1 MKFDGINND
10 LVGPQLM
17 CAFQTISYIDELKQ
31 ISLKD
36 DLQLDDNDLLQILH
50 RLLSLILFHHY
61 IRKLSDKRRIIVR
74 VIAMENN
81 FLSLLNLIELNGQL
95 SLPISS
101 FELFLLGDTEALKT
115 SIQTRYV
122 ARIIYELFAT
132 TDSILFLEPY
142 GLRLLDLCEKR
153 KFC

>member
-10 LVGPQLM
+10 LIGPQLM

-36 DLQLDDNDLLQILH
+36 NLELDDNDLLQILH

-81 FLSLLNLIELNGQL
+81 FLSLLNLIELNGR
-95 SLPISS
+95 
-101 FELFLLGDTEALKT
+101 LFLS
-115 SIQTRYV
+115 SIPSNC
-122 ARIIYELFAT
+122 F
-132 TDSILFLEPY
+132 F
-142 GLRLLDLCEKR
+142 
-153 KFC
+153 